1 MSDDASN
8 NSLRKSLDWVRESGL
23 LAVTVIGLI
32 LYFFLSIPATLFYS
46 QLGTTPGEV
55 GLNYVNLLSGSTF
68 ELLVIS
74 ILLAIA
80 VLVGGFLVVYFLIA
94 IYSVTLYV
102 YRFRT
107 IGGNLPRE
115 DRLTL
120 SYERDLAIYRRLPEY
135 FQTRRMFWPNY
146 PETVDEVKSKM
157 ARRLD
162 LLKAPNLTS
171 EESAAVSGIES
182 RLSIPRKNIIWKGLA
197 RSVVALFLM
206 IRHRIRKL
214 VVSFALAIVIIVLPV
229 LAFIQARQV
238 YDGHAYFASDSGIFD
253 YSADPVIVYP
263 VTPAAATQ
271 ATLNLK
277 DKKLFLLGENTVD
290 AVLYSPADHATIRVP
305 IDSVVISTVRG

>member
-8 NSLRKSLDWVRESGL
+8 NSIRKSLDWVRESGL
-23 LAVTVIGLI
+23 LAVTVVGLI
-32 LYFFLSIPATLFYS
+32 IYFFLSIPATLFYS

-74 ILLAIA
+74 ILLAVA

-94 IYSVTLYV
+94 IYSFTLYF

-107 IGGNLPRE
+107 IGSNLPRE

-120 SYERDLAIYRRLPEY
+120 TYERDLAIYSRLPEY

-146 PETVDEVKSKM
+146 PETVNAVKSAM

-162 LLKAPNLTS
+162 LLKASSPRPEETAEVS
-171 EESAAVSGIES
+171 EIES
-182 RLSIPRKNIIWKGLA
+182 RLSIARKNIILKGLA

-229 LAFIQARQV
+229 LAFIQAREV

-253 YSADPVIVYP
+253 YSADPVTVYP
-263 VTPAAATQ
+263 ATPGAATQ

-277 DKKLFLLGENTVD
+277 GKKLFLLGENTVD

>member
-94 IYSVTLYV
+94 IYSVTLYL
-102 YRFRT
+102 YHFRT
-107 IGGNLPRE
+107 IGRNLPRE

>member
-8 NSLRKSLDWVRESGL
+8 ISIRKSLDWVRDSGL

-32 LYFFLSIPATLFYS
+32 IYFFLSIPATLFYS

-74 ILLAIA
+74 ILLAVA

-94 IYSVTLYV
+94 VYSFTLYF

-107 IGGNLPRE
+107 IGRNLSRE

-135 FQTRRMFWPNY
+135 FQTRRMFWENY
-146 PETVDEVKSKM
+146 PETVTGVESTMV
-157 ARRLD
+157 RRLD
-162 LLKAPNLTS
+162 LLKVANPTP
-171 EESAAVSGIES
+171 EESAEVSEIES
-182 RLSIPRKNIIWKGLA
+182 RLSIPRNNIVLKGLA
-197 RSVVALFLM
+197 RSVVALLLM

-214 VVSFALAIVIIVLPV
+214 VVAFAFAIVIIVLPV
-229 LAFIQARQV
+229 LAFIQAREV
-238 YDGHAYFASDSGIFD
+238 YDGHTYFASDSGIFD
-253 YSADPVIVYP
+253 YSADPVTVYP
-263 VTPAAATQ
+263 VTPGAATE
-271 ATLNLK
+271 ATSDLK
-277 DKKLFLLGENTVD
+277 GKKLFLLGENTVD
-290 AVLYSPADHATIRVP
+290 AVLYSPADHATIRVL